1 MSKNQELVGMNKATL
16 KSVIV
21 NHSVTKTEL

>member
-1 MSKNQELVGMNKATL
+1 MYKIQELVGMNKATL
-16 KSVIV
+16 NSVIV

>member
-1 MSKNQELVGMNKATL
+1 MYKNQELVRMNNATL

-21 NHSVTKTEL
+21 KHSVTKTEL